1 MVSRNRVLA
10 FVVAAGLVALA
21 TPGDT
26 AGPFQYHSL
35 TPCRI
40 VDTRNA
46 AGTVGNYGGI
56 LTSGQVKVYPI
67 ANNCLVSATAKAVT
81 LNVTAVTPSNQGRF
95 TVYPS
100 DIATPTISTINF
112 PPGTTALANGAIVP
126 LATTPVDCPA
136 GWDQTKCDLAVMP
149 FVVPGTG
156 TVHLVLDVTGYFE

>member
-1 MVSRNRVLA
+1 MVKRLLG

-35 TPCRI
+35 TPCRV
-40 VDTRNA
+40 VDTRL
-46 AGTVGNYGGI
+46 AGGVVGHYGGI
-56 LTSGQVKVYPI
+56 LTSGVAKVYPL
-67 ANNCLVSATAKAVT
+67 ANNCLVSPTAKAVT
-81 LNVTAVTPSNQGRF
+81 VNVTAVAPSNQGRF

-100 DIATPTISTINF
+100 DIAVPTVSTINF

-126 LATTPVDCPA
+126 LAATPVDCPA
-136 GWDQTKCDLAVMP
+136 GWDQPKCDLAVMP